1 MQKKLVHQ
9 DSQVI
14 RFYPILISMQNKKLF
29 VFTFP
34 ATSTL
39 VRIRLRVGKK
49 RGQLISFIILKDLY
63 C

>member
-9 DSQVI
+9 DGQVI
-14 RFYPILISMQNKKLF
+14 RFYPILISMQNNKLF

-39 VRIRLRVGKK
+39 FRIQLRVGKK
-49 RGQLISFIILKDLY
+49 ERATYQFYYS
-63 C
+63 